1 AVKAGFRHVPP
12 VAGWLEYRS
21 ARGESATLAVLKGFV
36 ANEGDAWPLFLDEVR
51 RYLEQVMTE
60 RFRLAPVPPPSAP
73 LLELSSGEASPSL
86 AQELLGS
93 ALESV
98 RLLGQRIGELH
109 VALSSDPEDPSF
121 APEPFTPF
129 YQRSLFQSFRNL
141 CHRVL
146 EALRRKAPA
155 LPAEA

>member
-1 AVKAGFRHVPP
+1 P
-12 VAGWLEYRS
+12 
-21 ARGESATLAVLKGFV
+21 
-36 ANEGDAWPLFLDEVR
+36 
-51 RYLEQVMTE
+51 
-60 RFRLAPVPPPSAP
+60 
-73 LLELSSGEASPSL
+73 PSL

-93 ALESV
+93 TLESV

-146 EALRRKAPA
+146 EALRRKAAA
-155 LPAEA
+155 LPAEARADAEAVAGLEGAILKLVREVLESRIAALRTRIHGDLHLGQVLWTGRDFVIADLQGDPSQSLSSRRL